1 MIKKMMILLLPVLF
15 FSCYTQKI
23 ILNPDKNSGELFIEY
38 NLTDDTFQLL
48 SFAFYEMADDQNKLS
63 PEALID
69 VNLFKEKFKE
79 SENVKL
85 KSVKID
91 NTNGYKG
98 AINIEFKNLEKAM
111 LEIPKEFIN
120 FTMARSGNFLQLS
133 QTVNFKEMDKEGK
146 FKQFIIDQKTDDIQ
160 FYNYLVNDTKFN
172 FILETRTPIFQ
183 ASGVRL
189 SNFNKKAEYTFKLG
203 DYINNEN
210 KILKF
215 FIKL

>member
-1 MIKKMMILLLPVLF
+1 MTKKMMILILPILF

-23 ILNPDKNSGELFIEY
+23 VLNSDKNSGELFIEY

-48 SFAFYEMADDQNKLS
+48 SFAFYEMANEQNNIS

-69 VNLFKEKFKE
+69 VNLFKEKFQE

-85 KSVKID
+85 KSIKID

-98 AINIEFKNLEKAM
+98 FIDIEFKNLEKAL

-120 FTMARSGNFLQLS
+120 FSLARNGNFLQLS
-133 QTVNFKEMDKEGK
+133 QTVNFKQMDKDGK
-146 FKQFIIDQKTDDIQ
+146 FKQFIMDQKTDDIK
-160 FYNYLVNDTKFN
+160 FYNYLINDTKFN
-172 FILETRTPIFQ
+172 FVLETRTPILY

-189 SNFNKKAEYTFKLG
+189 SNFNQKAEYTFKLG
-203 DYINNEN
+203 
-210 KILKF
+210 
-215 FIKL
+215 

>member
-1 MIKKMMILLLPVLF
+1 MMILILPILF

-23 ILNPDKNSGELFIEY
+23 VLNSDKNSGELFIEY

-48 SFAFYEMADDQNKLS
+48 SFAFYEMANEQNSLS

-69 VNLFKEKFKE
+69 ANIFKEKFQN

-98 AINIEFKNLEKAM
+98 FVDIEFKNLEKAL

-120 FTMARSGNFLQLS
+120 FTLAKNGNSIQLS
-133 QTVNFKEMDKEGK
+133 QSINFKEMDKEGK
-146 FKQFIIDQKTDDIQ
+146 FKQFIMDQKTDDIK
-160 FYNYLVNDTKFN
+160 FYNYLINDTKFN
-172 FILETRTPIFQ
+172 FILETGTPILQ

-189 SNFNKKAEYTFKLG
+189 TNFNKKAEYTFKLG

-210 KILKF
+210 KILQF
-215 FIKL
+215 NIKL